1 VPHLLVF
8 PVWQFQIALLP
19 FGYASYAP
27 NVPIEMDRSIVR
39 RLIGTLH
46 LVETTIPRF
55 RIGHLAPL
63 HQNVSVVGQR
73 CTDCEAMQQA
83 PFDTVLWIA
92 SMNLS
97 LEDAMA
103 ANRAKV
109 SGSATL
115 LRKLPQLFDLAER
128 RRGVTTAT

>member
-1 VPHLLVF
+1 
-8 PVWQFQIALLP
+8 
-19 FGYASYAP
+19 
-27 NVPIEMDRSIVR
+27 
-39 RLIGTLH
+39 
-46 LVETTIPRF
+46 
-55 RIGHLAPL
+55 L
-63 HQNVSVVGQR
+63 HQDASVVGQR

-103 ANRAKV
+103 AKRAKV

-128 RRGVTTAT
+128 RRGVMIAT